1 MSKNTSIIVK
11 DRRKVYG
18 NVEISPDSELGMLGI
33 TNRLMS
39 RSEVVLTNLPRSLY
53 FLNFLEVLE
62 NLGFELVWENYNYLR
77 VRYESVTDIKNIV
90 DAEVLKSAPAQ
101 ILTFVLP
108 LLLKI
113 KGEAKISKA
122 YVSYIDEE
130 FLDSLGM
137 DIIDSGNK
145 VIISTPLE
153 NSVDM
158 TLKYD
163 LENLDLNFL
172 FNKILMK
179 NIFPKLKISL
189 PDYHIINSANVLLAE
204 SKDNDVLV
212 CPPSI
217 LEFKFFCSLIIL
229 LDGEIEFSGYDL
241 KFFLSHL
248 LRFVDLGLFYEVI
261 DNKLRV
267 WVESKPLELEYHFK
281 DISTQDLALLILLET
296 LRSKRNIRNVLPYK
310 KHFEGLIKEL
320 NMSGC
325 RADYKTYVKNDLMFF
340 DLLVKPSN
348 ITSVK
353 VNLYENMPA
362 MNLSILLPVFCSEAR
377 GRADSANVLEYI
389 LSNFKDNIKSINL
402 DVSLV

>member
-325 RADYKTYVKNDLMFF
+325 RVDYKTYVKNDLMFF

>member
-1 MSKNTSIIVK
+1 MAKSTSIIVK

-18 NVEISPDSELGMLGI
+18 TVEISPDSELGMLGI
-33 TNRLMS
+33 ANRLMS
-39 RSEVVLTNLPRSLY
+39 RQEVVVTNLPRSIY
-53 FLNFLEVLE
+53 FLSFLEVLE

-77 VRYESVTDIKNIV
+77 IRYESVTDIKNVV
-90 DAEVLKSAPAQ
+90 DADVLKSAPTH
-101 ILTFVLP
+101 ILTFILP

-113 KGEAKISKA
+113 KGEAEISKA
-122 YVSYIDEE
+122 YVNYIDEE

-137 DIIDSGNK
+137 DILESGSK
-145 VIISTPLE
+145 IIISTPLE
-153 NSVDM
+153 NSLDM
-158 TLKYD
+158 TLRYD
-163 LENLDLNFL
+163 MENLDMNFL

-179 NIFPKLKISL
+179 NIFPRLKISL

-204 SKDNDVLV
+204 IKDNDTLV

-281 DISTQDLALLILLET
+281 DISTQDLALLILLES
-296 LRSKRNIRNVLPYK
+296 LKSKRNTRNIIPHK

-320 NMSGC
+320 NMCGC
-325 RADYKTYVKNDLMFF
+325 RIDYKTYQRNEAMFL

-377 GRADSANVLEYI
+377 GRADSANVLEHI
-389 LSNFKDNIKSINL
+389 LSNFRDNISSINL
-402 DVSLV
+402 DVALV